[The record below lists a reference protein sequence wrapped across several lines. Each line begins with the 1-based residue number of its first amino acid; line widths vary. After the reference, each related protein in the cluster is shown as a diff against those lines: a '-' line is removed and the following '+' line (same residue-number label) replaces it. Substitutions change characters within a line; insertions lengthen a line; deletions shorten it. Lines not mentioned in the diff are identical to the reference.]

1 VGVRFPKGS
10 SESFRYDPLG
20 RRIEIA
26 HGTQAT
32 RYSYDGETIDVEYDA
47 ANTLV
52 ATHLHAPTA
61 DAILESARGGQRFY
75 HHVDGLGSVTA
86 ITDQT
91 GNVVSRYVYDAFGN
105 QRVTGSAVNPFTF
118 TGREF
123 DAATGL
129 YYYRLRTYDPQA
141 GRFLSEDPL
150 PAANP
155 YPYVSNN
162 PVSLTDPSGAQDAAE
177 YAESS
182 AQDTALLA
190 RGEANVDVY
199 YAVEES
205 SGKCYFGITNNIA
218 RRTGEH
224 ARNGIKI
231 VEHFELQITRNEARV
246 VEQKLF
252 EAYDGA
258 ISQGGTKLAN
268 RISSIAEGGPLW
280 NLVLQETVA
289 FADISAILDAVSAA
303 DPPCIP

>member
-1 VGVRFPKGS
+1 

-26 HGTQAT
+26 HGAQAT
-32 RYSYDGETIDVEYDA
+32 RFSYDGQAVDAEYDA
-47 ANTLV
+47 TSSLV

-61 DAILESARGGQRFY
+61 DAILESTRGGQRFY

-118 TGREF
+118 TGREL
-123 DAATGL
+123 DTATGL

-162 PVSLTDPSGAQDAAE
+162 PVSLTDPSGAQESAE
-177 YAESS
+177 YAELS
-182 AQDTALLA
+182 AEDAALLA

-199 YAVEES
+199 YAVEET
-205 SGKCYFGITNNIA
+205 SGDCYFGITNNFG
-218 RRTGEH
+218 RRVAQHGE
-224 ARNGIKI
+224 RFRVIENLN
-231 VEHFELQITRNEARV
+231 LQLTRNQARV
-246 VEQKLF
+246 VEQRLI
-252 EAYDGA
+252 EEGGGA
-258 ISQGGTKLAN
+258 ISQGGTLAN
-268 RISSIAEGGPLW
+268 RINSIAEGGPFW
-280 NLVLQETVA
+280 GLVLQTTLSFV
-289 FADISAILDAVSAA
+289 DISAVLDAVSAA
-303 DPPCIP
+303 DLPCIP